1 MGALVGRASVTPRYP
16 LRLKLSIMAGA
27 IAVVPLLVVGFTLI
41 NINVTEV
48 QGRIREYQIVVADDV
63 AHAVA
68 VELQSARTA
77 LNAVTRVLTDDTLAP
92 DSRLSL
98 ALAAVGADPT
108 VDHVTIYDAK
118 GKIIDTM
125 REENAVVV
133 PALDP
138 LPEDIA
144 RKARETSIAVGEASL
159 VHGQVRVPM
168 VVQVLGDGELTGYV
182 ASSVPIEQVQRRIK
196 RLAETNFRDV
206 EDPILLVDQSKRVLA
221 RGNPAAGPMLAEAEA
236 SSLLKG
242 LDPAAARVGLSS
254 SEDFVNAAGVEMVG
268 VSVWVQSLPW
278 AVVVQQPR
286 AGVYGVIDQI
296 RTSVIAVIAGAIL
309 LALGVALFI
318 ARRISEPL
326 RALTSFT
333 EDLAARRFDRRI
345 IIDTHDELALLG
357 AALSGAAANLEES
370 EAKIREEL
378 AIRSDLGRYLPSE
391 LVDKVVRREQD
402 MGLGGRK
409 TPISVLFA
417 DVVGFTPLTERLPPE
432 EVVRVL
438 NELFTIL
445 TEIVFRHGG
454 TVDKFIGDSI
464 MAIWG
469 APRTQLDHAQLAL
482 RAAEDMMRWLEIGNA
497 GWDEKYGLKLEIAIG
512 VNSGEAVV
520 GNIGSETRME
530 YTAIGDVVNV
540 AARLEGIARP
550 MQILVSE
557 HTRKAA
563 GDAFDY
569 LPLGSRPVTG
579 RSEPVVLFEV
589 RA

>member
-1 MGALVGRASVTPRYP
+1 MGAMDHRAAVTARFP

-27 IAVVPLLVVGFTLI
+27 VAVVPLLIVGYTLI

-48 QGRIREYQIVVADDV
+48 RARIREYQIVVADDV

-77 LNAVTRVLTDDTLAP
+77 LNSVTRVLTDEALPP

-108 VDHVTIYDAK
+108 VDHVTVYDAR

-125 REENAVVV
+125 REEEAAVV

-138 LPEDIA
+138 LPEALAKQA
-144 RKARETSIAVGEASL
+144 RDTSIAVGEAI
-159 VHGQVRVPM
+159 VVDGQLRVPM
-168 VVQVLGDGELTGYV
+168 VVQVLGDGEVTGYV
-182 ASSVPIEQVQRRIK
+182 ASHVPIEQVQRRIK

-206 EDPILLVDQSKRVLA
+206 SDPILLVDQTHRVLA
-221 RGNPAAGPMLAEAEA
+221 RGDPSAGPLLAKAEA
-236 SSLLKG
+236 SSLLTG

-254 SEDFVNAAGVEMVG
+254 SEDFVNAQGVAMVG

-278 AVVVQQPR
+278 AVLVQQPR
-286 AGVYGVIDQI
+286 AEVYGVIDQI

-309 LALGVALFI
+309 LALGVALFM

-326 RALTSFT
+326 RALSSFT

-345 IIDTHDELALLG
+345 TIDTSDELALLG
-357 AALSGAAANLEES
+357 AALSGAAANLQASEEQ
-370 EAKIREEL
+370 IRQEL

-469 APRTQLDHAQLAL
+469 APQTQVDHAEFAL

-497 GWDEKYGLKLEIAIG
+497 GWEEKYGLKLEIAIG

-520 GNIGSETRME
+520 GNIGSQTRME

-550 MQILVSE
+550 MQILVSD
-557 HTRKAA
+557 HTRRAA
-563 GDAFDY
+563 GDDFDY
-569 LPLGSRPVTG
+569 LPLGSQSVAG
-579 RSEPVVLFEV
+579 RSQPVQIFEV

>member
-1 MGALVGRASVTPRYP
+1 MTPRFP

-27 IAVVPLLVVGFTLI
+27 IAVVPLIIVGFTLI
-41 NINVTEV
+41 NINVKEV
-48 QGRIREYQIVVADDV
+48 RARIREYQIVVADDV

-77 LNAVTRVLTDDTLAP
+77 LNSVTRVLTDDALPP
-92 DSRLSL
+92 DGRLSL

-125 REENAVVV
+125 REEAAAVVQ
-133 PALDP
+133 PLDP
-138 LPEDIA
+138 LPESLA
-144 RKARETSIAVGEASL
+144 KQARETSIAVGEAKL
-159 VHGQVRVPM
+159 VDAQIRVPM
-168 VVQVLGDGELTGYV
+168 VVQMLADGELTGYV
-182 ASSVPIEQVQRRIK
+182 ASYVPIEQVQRRIK

-206 EDPILLVDQSKRVLA
+206 RDPILLVDQSLRILA
-221 RGNPAAGPMLAEAEA
+221 RGDPDAGQLLETAQA
-236 SSLLKG
+236 SRLLTG

-254 SEDFVNAAGVEMVG
+254 SEDFVGPDGVEMVG

-309 LALGVALFI
+309 LALGVALFM

-326 RALTSFT
+326 RALSSFT
-333 EDLAARRFDRRI
+333 EDLAARRFDKRI
-345 IIDTHDELALLG
+345 TIDTSDELAVLG
-357 AALSGAAANLEES
+357 AALSNAAANLEES
-370 EAKIREEL
+370 EATIRQEL

-391 LVDKVVRREQD
+391 LVEKVVRREQD

-469 APRTQLDHAQLAL
+469 APRAQQDHARRAL
-482 RAAEDMMRWLEIGNA
+482 QAAEDMMRWLEIGNA
-497 GWDEKYGLKLEIAIG
+497 GWHEKYGLKLEIAVG

-520 GNIGSETRME
+520 GNIGSESRME

-550 MQILVSE
+550 MQILCSD

-563 GDAFDY
+563 GEGFDY
-569 LPLGSRPVTG
+569 LPLGSHPVSG
-579 RSEPVVLFEV
+579 RSAPVVLFEV
-589 RA
+589 RS

>member
-1 MGALVGRASVTPRYP
+1 MTPRYP

-27 IAVVPLLVVGFTLI
+27 IAVVPLLIVGFMLI

-48 QGRIREYQIVVADDV
+48 RTRIREYQIVVADDV
-63 AHAVA
+63 AHAVG
-68 VELQSARTA
+68 VELQSARTV
-77 LNAVTRVLTDDTLAP
+77 LNAVSRVLTDDTLAP

-108 VDHVTIYDAK
+108 VDHVTIYDAQ

-125 REENAVVV
+125 REEATAVV

-138 LPEDIA
+138 LPDVITQ
-144 RKARETSIAVGEASL
+144 RARETSIAVGQATL
-159 VHGQVRVPM
+159 VDGQVRVLM
-168 VVQVLGDGELTGYV
+168 VVQMLGDGEVTGYV
-182 ASSVPIEQVQRRIK
+182 ASAVPIEQVQRRIK
-196 RLAETNFRDV
+196 RLAETNFRDIQ
-206 EDPILLVDQSKRVLA
+206 DPILLVDQSQRVLA
-221 RGNPAAGPMLAEAEA
+221 RGNPAAGPLLGKAKA
-236 SSLLKG
+236 SSLLTG
-242 LDPAAARVGLSS
+242 LGPAAARVGLSS
-254 SEDFVNAAGVEMVG
+254 SEDFISAEGVEMVG
-268 VSVWVQSLPW
+268 VSVWVPSLPW

-296 RTSVIAVIAGAIL
+296 RRSVIAVIAGAIL
-309 LALGVALFI
+309 LALGVALFM

-326 RALTSFT
+326 RALTRFT
-333 EDLAARRFDRRI
+333 EDLAARRFDQRI
-345 IIDTHDELALLG
+345 TINTRDELALLG

-370 EAKIREEL
+370 EAKIRHEL
-378 AIRSDLGRYLPSE
+378 AIRSDLGRYLPSD

-469 APRTQLDHAQLAL
+469 APRTQLDHARLAL

-497 GWDEKYGLKLEIAIG
+497 GWEEKYGLKLEIAIG

-550 MQILVSE
+550 MQILVTE
-557 HTRKAA
+557 YTRKAA
-563 GDAFDY
+563 GDGFDY
-569 LPLGSRPVTG
+569 LPLGSRAVAG
-579 RSEPVVLFEV
+579 RREPVVIFEV